1 MARTRIGQGPSGSAL
16 AVSGILANSLD
27 NLDRL
32 CVSSP
37 ISTRHPLPM
46 RYASYSR
53 RATALTIDS
62 IWWTAVVLLVPLG
75 PSTEDILAA
84 PESYAA
90 TVLFWL
96 AIGQCL
102 PILLTGVMWAVWG
115 TSPGKRAL
123 RLRIVDADTGRA
135 MTLRQAGLRTLGYLL
150 TFATCGAGFLW
161 VLFNDRKQTLH
172 DRIANTTVIED
183 ETRDHVET

>member
-1 MARTRIGQGPSGSAL
+1 
-16 AVSGILANSLD
+16 
-27 NLDRL
+27 
-32 CVSSP
+32 
-37 ISTRHPLPM
+37 M

-62 IWWTAVVLLVPLG
+62 IWWTAIVLLVPLG
-75 PSTEDILAA
+75 PSTEEILLA

-90 TVLFWL
+90 TILFWL

-135 MTLRQAGLRTLGYLL
+135 MTVRQAGLRTLGYLL

-172 DRIANTTVIED
+172 DRIANTTVVED
-183 ETRDHVET
+183 ETREHVGT